1 MKFETKIVCGRRL
14 RVNAGFSSFNVYIV
28 LTVFVSFRNSKNGV
42 IELLNRARPPLVTIQ
57 KLNHIDRI
65 FRNSM
70 LSYL

>member
-1 MKFETKIVCGRRL
+1 M
-14 RVNAGFSSFNVYIV
+14 NAGFSSFNVYIV